1 MHIIAFAHTDVSATT
16 HSRMR
21 TPNKKYIKSKP
32 PTPPEPAD
40 KSELKR
46 NESRGEDAAL
56 IKRALAGD
64 QKAYKKLRIK
74 YHEAIYNLIYRMIR
88 DKDEVED
95 LTQEA
100 FIKAFTSL
108 SSFNDEFA
116 FSTWLY
122 KIATNNCI
130 DYIRRKKLQT
140 FSIDKPIESR
150 ESDFIYELPDST
162 YEPDQELIDR
172 QRKKMLEDAISSLPA
187 KYRQVIHLRH
197 VEEKEY
203 QEIAA
208 ILKLPLGTVKAH
220 IFRAREMLNK
230 YLRDKL
236 RHY

>member
-1 MHIIAFAHTDVSATT
+1 MTKRTQKHTTSGSPPPSLPLTKMEQKRID
-16 HSRMR
+16 SR
-21 TPNKKYIKSKP
+21 
-32 PTPPEPAD
+32 E
-40 KSELKR
+40 
-46 NESRGEDAAL
+46 EDAVL
-56 IKRALAGD
+56 IRRALKGD
-64 QKAYKKLRIK
+64 QRAYRKLRQK
-74 YHEAIYNLIYRMIR
+74 YHESIYNLIYRMVR

-100 FIKAFTSL
+100 FIKAFMSL

-140 FSIDKPIESR
+140 FSIDKPIESK
-150 ESDFIYELPDST
+150 ESDYTYELPDST
-162 YEPDQELIDR
+162 YEPDQELIER
-172 QRKKMLEDAISSLPA
+172 QKKKLLEDAINSLPA
-187 KYRQVIHLRH
+187 KYRHVIHLRH

-208 ILKLPLGTVKAH
+208 ILHLPLGTVKAH

-230 YLRDKL
+230 YLRDRL

>member
-1 MHIIAFAHTDVSATT
+1 MGKSLTT
-16 HSRMR
+16 GPLGTARNRKPS
-21 TPNKKYIKSKP
+21 TPAVP
-32 PTPPEPAD
+32 PAPREQSGR
-40 KSELKR
+40 SEQKR
-46 NESRGEDAAL
+46 IESREEDALL
-56 IKRALAGD
+56 IRRALGGD
-64 QKAYKKLRIK
+64 QRAYKKLRQK

-100 FIKAFTSL
+100 FIKAFMSL

-140 FSIDKPIESR
+140 FSIDKPIESK
-150 ESDFIYELPDST
+150 ESDYTYELPDST
-162 YEPDQELIDR
+162 YEPDQDLIER
-172 QRKKMLEDAISSLPA
+172 QRKKLLEDAINSLPA
-187 KYRQVIHLRH
+187 KYRHVIHLRH

-203 QEIAA
+203 QEIAT
-208 ILKLPLGTVKAH
+208 ILKLPLGTIKAH

-230 YLRDKL
+230 YLRDRL

>member
-1 MHIIAFAHTDVSATT
+1 MPKTKKKHTHVAS
-16 HSRMR
+16 
-21 TPNKKYIKSKP
+21 P
-32 PTPPEPAD
+32 PSQESTD
-40 KSELKR
+40 KAEQKR
-46 NESRGEDAAL
+46 IESRSEDAVL
-56 IKRALAGD
+56 IKRALNGD
-64 QKAYKKLRIK
+64 QRAFKKLRQK
-74 YHEAIYNLIYRMIR
+74 YYEAIFNLIYRMIR

-100 FIKAFTSL
+100 FIKAFMSL
-108 SSFNDEFA
+108 TSFNDEYA

-122 KIATNNCI
+122 KIATNNSI

-140 FSIDKPIESR
+140 FSIDKPIESK
-150 ESDFIYELPDST
+150 ESDFSFELPDST
-162 YEPDQELIDR
+162 YEPDQEMIQR
-172 QRKKMLEDAISSLPA
+172 QRKKLLEDAINSLPA

>member
-1 MHIIAFAHTDVSATT
+1 MPKI
-16 HSRMR
+16 
-21 TPNKKYIKSKP
+21 NKKHSSTQTPSKP
-32 PTPPEPAD
+32 IKPSKLSPVD
-40 KSELKR
+40 KLEQKR
-46 NESRGEDAAL
+46 IESRGEDSVL
-56 IKRALAGD
+56 IRRALAGD
-64 QKAYKKLRIK
+64 QKAFKKLRTK
-74 YHEAIYNLIYRMIR
+74 YYEAIYNLIYRMIR
-88 DKDEVED
+88 EKDEVED

-108 SSFNDEFA
+108 ASFNDEYA

-122 KIATNNCI
+122 KIATNNSI

-140 FSIDKPIESR
+140 FSIDKPIESK
-150 ESDFIYELPDST
+150 ESDYSYELPDST
-162 YEPDQELIDR
+162 YEPDQSLMER
-172 QRKKMLEDAISSLPA
+172 QRKKLLEDAINSLPA

-203 QEIAA
+203 QEIAEM
-208 ILKLPLGTVKAH
+208 LNLPLGTVKAH

>member
-1 MHIIAFAHTDVSATT
+1 MA
-16 HSRMR
+16 
-21 TPNKKYIKSKP
+21 KSKKIRSAADSPP
-32 PTPPEPAD
+32 PTREPVS
-40 KSELKR
+40 KTEQKR
-46 NESRGEDAAL
+46 IESREEDAVL
-56 IKRALAGD
+56 IRRALAGD
-64 QKAYKKLRIK
+64 QRAYRKLRQK
-74 YHEAIYNLIYRMIR
+74 YHESIYNLIYRMIH

-100 FIKAFTSL
+100 FIKAFMSL

-140 FSIDKPIESR
+140 FSIDKPIESK
-150 ESDFIYELPDST
+150 ESDYTYELPDST
-162 YEPDQELIDR
+162 YEPDQDLIDR
-172 QRKKMLEDAISSLPA
+172 QRKKLLEDAINSLPA
-187 KYRQVIHLRH
+187 KYRHVIHLRH

-230 YLRDKL
+230 FLRDRL